1 MERNFFKT
9 IDVRILGEADIFPII
24 KMLPELKNEW
34 DKAEDYKL
42 NPNKTMLLNQVQHI
56 NFRWSDKKKEPVEY
70 KVLPLWETYKNI
82 LLPVLKKAVEPI
94 SYKNGF
100 FPRVMFAKM
109 LPGSNIPEHI
119 DGSGSS
125 GWIAHKIHI
134 PIVTNQEATFSV
146 KGKVYHFE
154 KGKVYE
160 VNNGAMH
167 GAVNGG
173 ETARIHLIFEYLDTD
188 INDVPFADFQSV

>member
-9 IDVRILGEADIFPII
+9 IDVRILGEVDVLSVI
-24 KMLPELKNEW
+24 KILPTLKNEW
-34 DKAEDYKL
+34 DKEEDYKL
-42 NPNKTMLLNQVQHI
+42 NRNKTKLLNQVQHI

-94 SYKNGF
+94 GYKNGF

-134 PIVTNQEATFSV
+134 PIITNSKAIFSV
-146 KGKVYHFE
+146 KGKVYYFE
-154 KGKVYE
+154 KAKVYE

-167 GAVNGG
+167 GTENAG
-173 ETARIHLIFEYLDTD
+173 ETARIHLIFEYLDAD
-188 INDVPFADFQSV
+188 INEVPFIDVQNL